1 MIRKLKQ
8 KYKDLKYRYKTTLI
22 IVLAGMLPVVII
34 ITYMQM
40 GMLKSLRKQETGS
53 MQSSLNQA
61 VDTLEGQ
68 IQIYENLID
77 YLSYS

>member
-22 IVLAGMLPVVII
+22 IVLAGMLPVVLIVI
-34 ITYMQM
+34 YMQM
-40 GMLKSLRKQETGS
+40 GVLRSLREQETDS
-53 MQSSLNQA
+53 MQNSLNQA

-77 YLSYS
+77 YF